1 MSDFKD
7 VFEAIMSLLQ
17 SMAGSKYEVHWDL
30 RSTKIHGGL
39 PQNRTRVFIVG
50 ILKSKLKNQFRWS
63 PPVAAPKTLASLL
76 SDGDLSMDSFAHL
89 SKGMQ
94 QRVVATTK
102 KIMSSGKDP
111 FERDCIIDMGCS
123 NSFYMENI
131 APTLTASRC
140 SQRGYWSTKRF
151 RRLSIPEL
159 MRLQGAD
166 FDTLHGWE
174 EVISERQMGEIVGNG
189 AG

>member
-1 MSDFKD
+1 
-7 VFEAIMSLLQ
+7 
-17 SMAGSKYEVHWDL
+17 
-30 RSTKIHGGL
+30 
-39 PQNRTRVFIVG
+39 
-50 ILKSKLKNQFRWS
+50 
-63 PPVAAPKTLASLL
+63 
-76 SDGDLSMDSFAHL
+76 MDSFAHL

-94 QRVVATTK
+94 QSVVATTN

-111 FERDCIIDMGCS
+111 FEHDYIMDMGS
-123 NSFYMENI
+123 SHPYFIEDL